1 MHLEPLLSLRDG
13 GAREA
18 GADRTSRDRTRLAFD
33 QFEPIDV
40 SISRASTPGQGQSCQ
55 DGIFVLLNADDKR
68 RKGFE
73 PGLKLF
79 SGALTHHVQKRFY
92 QVVGGLSLWAGLSK
106 PPKVRE
112 FFFLQVGSPAEKE
125 PGGLLRRERKARIGR
140 LEGATCVGGAAAW
153 RETSGNAEGSNT
165 AR

>member
-73 PGLKLF
+73 LASLHVFEPGLKLF
-79 SGALTHHVQKRFY
+79 SGVRQ
-92 QVVGGLSLWAGLSK
+92 
-106 PPKVRE
+106 PPCAE
-112 FFFLQVGSPAEKE
+112 TFL
-125 PGGLLRRERKARIGR
+125 PGGRRSQPLGWPVEAS
-140 LEGATCVGGAAAW
+140 EGV
-153 RETSGNAEGSNT
+153 
-165 AR
+165 